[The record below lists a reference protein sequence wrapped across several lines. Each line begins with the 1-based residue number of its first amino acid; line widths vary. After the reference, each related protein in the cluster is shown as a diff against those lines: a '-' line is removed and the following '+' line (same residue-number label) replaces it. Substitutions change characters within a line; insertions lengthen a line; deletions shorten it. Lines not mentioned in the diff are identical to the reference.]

1 MADPVLFA
9 LTWRVTR
16 RRLLG
21 SPPAIAAALA
31 FPAFVVWLG
40 LTDSYGTAAKFFFF
54 LLPHVFLISAQDAV
68 RSDIESGALESVLF
82 LGGRFRGFLGL
93 KGLALAAGAGAYAVV
108 LFALFAAW
116 GLAAGGFEPAFGL
129 RFALALLAGFY
140 YIALAGALSYV
151 LRAGSNVLVLLLVQ
165 AAAVGALIFSTT
177 ARTGLLDHAA
187 TGEFPG
193 WGPRLLFGALA
204 AVLPNVVV
212 SGRLPAFAAEVL
224 AGLGLAVLVQ
234 SRLARRLELLS

>member
-21 SPPAIAAALA
+21 SPLAIATALA
-31 FPAFVVWLG
+31 FPAFVVWIG
-40 LTDSYGTAAKFFFF
+40 AADSYGTAAKFFFF
-54 LLPHVFLISAQDAV
+54 LLPHAFLIAAQDTV

-82 LGGRFRGFLGL
+82 LGGRFRGFLSG
-93 KGLALAAGAGAYAVV
+93 KGFALSAVTGAYAAVI
-108 LFALFAAW
+108 FGLFAAW
-116 GLAAGGFEPAFGL
+116 GLAIGGYEPAFWL
-129 RFALALLAGFY
+129 HFALALLAGFY

-165 AAAVGALIFSTT
+165 AAAVGAMVFSTT
-177 ARTGLLDHAA
+177 ARTGLLDYAS

-193 WGPRLLFGALA
+193 LGPKLVFGALA

-212 SGRLPAFAAEVL
+212 SGRLSVFAAEVL
-224 AGLGLAVLVQ
+224 AGLGLALLVQ
-234 SRLARRLELLS
+234 SRLARRLELRS